1 MNYNRTPIAMADAF
15 SLVAVKDY
23 LRVTHSFEDGVIT
36 GLARTAAA
44 EIEGYC
50 DLALLSQ
57 TITATTDQW
66 PGCIIALPVGP
77 VQDGATV
84 SVDVIEADGTTTP
97 VPSGWW
103 LEAGRYPRLHF
114 TTTPGAPLRVT
125 YVAGYGDDHT
135 TLPIDLL
142 HAIAAQAVRSYSM
155 RGDDPSPHGPGV
167 GRGGSG
173 ITLAPQTIRICSR
186 YRKVRV

>member
-1 MNYNRTPIAMADAF
+1 MIYNRTPIATADAF
-15 SLVAVKDY
+15 DLASVKDY
-23 LRVTHSFEDGVIT
+23 LRVTHSFEDDVIT
-36 GLARTAAA
+36 ALAQTAAA

-84 SVDVIEADGTTTP
+84 SVNVIEADGSATP

-114 TTTPGAPLRVT
+114 TTTPGAPLRIT
-125 YVAGYGDDHT
+125 YASGYGADAT
-135 TLPIDLL
+135 ALPVDLL
-142 HAIAAQAVRSYSM
+142 HAISAQVVRSYSM
-155 RGDDPSPHGPGV
+155 RGDDEDKQPS
-167 GRGGSG
+167 
-173 ITLAPQTIRICSR
+173 LAPQTARICAR
-186 YRKVRV
+186 YRKVRA